1 MVLSLRLAVNHQC
14 SVHPVFQRVTYHRF
28 FEKIQIYCFLILCG
42 ILPLLV
48 TRDITTW
55 KEWVIDMF
63 SIHDS
68 GENIF
73 NVYSKVNIVQL
84 TTFKQAEHE
93 RDILCS
99 LMTSSMQP
107 VTTAYRYMAETLTG
121 GIASSIRGSSLSL
134 STEIIT
140 LNAWFCSLTHC
151 IPATI

>member
-1 MVLSLRLAVNHQC
+1 MRHSA
-14 SVHPVFQRVTYHRF
+14 
-28 FEKIQIYCFLILCG
+28 
-42 ILPLLV
+42 LLV
-48 TRDITTW
+48 TKDISAW
-55 KEWVIDMF
+55 KVCVIDMF

-107 VTTAYRYMAETLTG
+107 VTTAYRYLAGTLTG
-121 GIASSIRGSSLSL
+121 GLP
-134 STEIIT
+134 
-140 LNAWFCSLTHC
+140 
-151 IPATI
+151 PA

>member
-1 MVLSLRLAVNHQC
+1 MSCIVVGILFLVTHQY
-14 SVHPVFQRVTYHRF
+14 SVHPVFQRVTRHDF

-48 TRDITTW
+48 TRDISAW
-55 KEWVIDMF
+55 KECVIDMF

-73 NVYSKVNIVQL
+73 NVYSEVNIVQL

-107 VTTAYRYMAETLTG
+107 VTTAYRNLTETLTG
-121 GIASSIRGSSLSL
+121 GLP
-134 STEIIT
+134 
-140 LNAWFCSLTHC
+140 
-151 IPATI
+151 PA